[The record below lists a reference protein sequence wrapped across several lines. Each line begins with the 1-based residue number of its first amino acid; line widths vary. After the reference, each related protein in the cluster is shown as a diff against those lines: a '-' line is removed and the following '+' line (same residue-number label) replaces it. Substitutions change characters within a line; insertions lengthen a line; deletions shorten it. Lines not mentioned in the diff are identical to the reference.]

1 MISIVIPVYNVEK
14 YLVDCLDSII
24 SQNFSDWEV
33 IMVNDGSTDHSD
45 EIGKEYCEKDKR
57 FRIYEQSNR
66 GVSAARNKGIE
77 LCQGE
82 YVFFMDADDTI
93 LRNTLSDLYDVISR
107 TEADIVSFQY
117 QKIQNLK
124 NVVEQ
129 ALPHEYEVLSRE
141 QAMRLFLQE
150 RLIGISMC
158 TKLVKRSAIENIK
171 FEVGRA
177 SNEDKDFLFNTLLSA
192 TRIVALQTNP

>member
-14 YLVDCLDSII
+14 ISCGLFDSII
-24 SQNFSDWEV
+24 NQNFSDWEV

-93 LRNTLSDLYDVISR
+93 LHNTLSDL
-107 TEADIVSFQY
+107 
-117 QKIQNLK
+117 
-124 NVVEQ
+124 
-129 ALPHEYEVLSRE
+129 
-141 QAMRLFLQE
+141 
-150 RLIGISMC
+150 
-158 TKLVKRSAIENIK
+158 
-171 FEVGRA
+171 
-177 SNEDKDFLFNTLLSA
+177 
-192 TRIVALQTNP
+192 

>member
-24 SQNFSDWEV
+24 NQNFSDWEV

-77 LCQGE
+77 LCQE
-82 YVFFMDADDTI
+82 NMCSSWMQMTQYCT
-93 LRNTLSDLYDVISR
+93 TLYR
-107 TEADIVSFQY
+107 T
-117 QKIQNLK
+117 
-124 NVVEQ
+124 
-129 ALPHEYEVLSRE
+129 
-141 QAMRLFLQE
+141 
-150 RLIGISMC
+150 C
-158 TKLVKRSAIENIK
+158 TM
-171 FEVGRA
+171 
-177 SNEDKDFLFNTLLSA
+177 
-192 TRIVALQTNP
+192 